1 MDTVTLMCPATICY
15 SYTTGM
21 IPYDGRPEDEITTI
35 HPAVTAIFV
44 FLALCG
50 IAFTIFCLA
59 FNFKYRKSK

>member
-1 MDTVTLMCPATICY
+1 MCPAILYATPIIPL
-15 SYTTGM
+15 YTTGL